1 MQVRELAPW
10 QEGQPVVRFGCR
22 TTELWALRIMVR
34 QGGVPLSLVS
44 ELSAGRRWLLGRSL
58 CHVWISFDVMCC
70 TASIWN
76 VAVLHEHMVRG
87 FALVRYVKE
96 KGITPAIIR

>member
-34 QGGVPLSLVS
+34 RGGVRLRARRLRG
-44 ELSAGRRWLLGRSL
+44 AGREPRVDQR
-58 CHVWISFDVMCC
+58 
-70 TASIWN
+70 
-76 VAVLHEHMVRG
+76 
-87 FALVRYVKE
+87 
-96 KGITPAIIR
+96 

>member
-34 QGGVPLSLVS
+34 RGGVNV
-44 ELSAGRRWLLGRSL
+44 EGKETQRGR
-58 CHVWISFDVMCC
+58 
-70 TASIWN
+70 
-76 VAVLHEHMVRG
+76 
-87 FALVRYVKE
+87 
-96 KGITPAIIR
+96 